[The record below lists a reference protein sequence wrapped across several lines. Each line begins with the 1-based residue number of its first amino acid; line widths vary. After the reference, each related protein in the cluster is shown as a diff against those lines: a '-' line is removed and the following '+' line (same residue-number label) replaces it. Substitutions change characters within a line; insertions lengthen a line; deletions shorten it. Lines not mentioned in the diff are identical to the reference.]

1 MARRRT
7 PVCYRGRVWRA
18 FRIVLAI
25 AALTG
30 PAAAADGGRTV
41 SLYDGLVSLRVPS
54 DWNEIPQGTL
64 EYFSLRTAEA
74 TGGRVAEV
82 YQHGFRPGDP
92 QLSLSLPQLLIQIRE
107 DGRVPYGSFLRLPR
121 PEEVAAPAGTALSDP
136 RGSGVRDVRLTS
148 LAFDADSYCLRVDS
162 VLDLPFDGPTLV
174 RSASF
179 LTERGTFTLHFYDL
193 EDRGTESAPL
203 FEAMV
208 ASVRIDDRL
217 AYRPRPLDRWSSRA
231 AGVALFAVAALL
243 AAVALGAQRRRA
255 KRPGARE

>member
-1 MARRRT
+1 M
-7 PVCYRGRVWRA
+7 
-18 FRIVLAI
+18 
-25 AALTG
+25 
-30 PAAAADGGRTV
+30 V
-41 SLYDGLVSLRVPS
+41 SLQVPAG
-54 DWNEIPQGTL
+54 WHEIPQGTL

-74 TGGRVAEV
+74 TGGRIAEV

-107 DGRVPYGSFLRLPR
+107 SGRVPYGSFLRLPP
-121 PEEVAAPAGTALSDP
+121 PEKVSAPAGTALADP

-148 LAFDADSYCLRVDS
+148 LAFDADRYCLRVDS
-162 VLDLPFDGPTLV
+162 VLDLAFDGATLV

-193 EDRGTESAPL
+193 EDRGAESRPV

-231 AGVALFAVAALL
+231 TGVALFVVAALL
-243 AAVALGAQRRRA
+243 AAVALGARRR
-255 KRPGARE
+255 RTELRGSRE